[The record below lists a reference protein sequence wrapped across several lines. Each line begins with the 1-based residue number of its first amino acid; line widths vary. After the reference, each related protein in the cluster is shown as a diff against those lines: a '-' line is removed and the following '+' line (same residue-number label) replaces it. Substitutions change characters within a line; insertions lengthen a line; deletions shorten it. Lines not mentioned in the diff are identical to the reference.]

1 MSNAEWRA
9 GILAATTAELVERN
23 GADFLAYLLQKA
35 VQEQRDL
42 IARHGTELRL
52 WREANAG
59 GLAVYWLARE
69 AKRQGRKTLRVD
81 DILGAMAAAGEEP
94 ACHDGEVTA

>member
-1 MSNAEWRA
+1 MSNAEWRD
-9 GILAATTAELVERN
+9 GILAATTAELVANN
-23 GADFLAYLLQKA
+23 GAEFLAVLLKKA

-42 IARHGTELRL
+42 IARHGTEFRL

-69 AKRQGRKTLRVD
+69 AQRQGRKTLRVD
-81 DILGAMAAAGEEP
+81 DILGAMAAAGE
-94 ACHDGEVTA
+94 ADA